1 MFKPLAV
8 AAATAAALV
17 ASAPALADVSIKY
30 TGKDASDP
38 VLSTTATT
46 NYVTGAMSYVDSFGT
61 SFLAYCVEP
70 DQPFAITSK
79 GFKTYTTSDFTGSQ
93 GTLLQGLYSSSFKS
107 VNSGN
112 QQAAFQV
119 AIWEIMGE
127 TSGTLD
133 VTQGSFQ
140 LTATSG
146 SNAVQAL
153 ATHYL
158 SAAQKYDGP
167 ALYSLTRLSNPTYQD
182 LVIASTANLVPEP
195 ETYALFLG
203 GLGVIGLLAR
213 RRLPR

>member
-1 MFKPLAV
+1 MFKPFALAV
-8 AAATAAALV
+8 ALL
-17 ASAPALADVSIKY
+17 ASAPAFADVSIKY

-46 NYVTGAMSYVDSFGT
+46 NYATGAMNYVDSAGT

-79 GFKTYTTSDFTGSQ
+79 GFKTYTASAFSGSQ

-112 QQAAFQV
+112 QQAAFQLAV
-119 AIWEIMGE
+119 WEITGE

-133 VTQGSFQ
+133 ITQGSFM
-140 LTATSG
+140 LTSSG
-146 SNAVQAL
+146 GNNAVQAL

-158 SAAQKYDGP
+158 SAAQTYQGP
-167 ALYSLTRLSNPTYQD
+167 ALYSLTRLSNPSYQD
-182 LVIASTANLVPEP
+182 LVIASTATLVPEP

-203 GLGVIGLLAR
+203 GLGVIGLLSR
-213 RRLPR
+213 RRLSR